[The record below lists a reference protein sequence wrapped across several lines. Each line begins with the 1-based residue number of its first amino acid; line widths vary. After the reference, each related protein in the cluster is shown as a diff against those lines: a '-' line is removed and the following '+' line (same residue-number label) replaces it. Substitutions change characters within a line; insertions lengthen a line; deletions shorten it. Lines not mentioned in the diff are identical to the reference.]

1 VRIRFW
7 GTRGS
12 IPTPGP
18 STVRYGGNTSCVE
31 LRSDAGTLVV
41 LDCGTGARPLGL
53 ALVAEDE
60 SPSGAILLGHT
71 HWDHIQGLPF
81 FEPLFR
87 PGGRW
92 ELYGPRGLG
101 PSMGQTLAGQ
111 MQYQYFPV
119 SVEQLG
125 ADVSYHDLVEG
136 SFELGDLVVRTQ
148 YLNHPALTLGY
159 RIEGDGAVVCYL
171 SDHEPFDPTLGDGGN
186 VSSSG
191 QDARHVA
198 FMAGA
203 DLVIHDAQ
211 YDAREYA
218 SRVGWGHS
226 TFEYV
231 VDAAVAAGVRR
242 TVLHHHDPSHDDD
255 ALDEL
260 VERAR
265 RRAAGRTEVTAA
277 AEGDRLEVRGDA
289 GRTAPP
295 AAGPDAAAMALAIE
309 DLASTV
315 VVAVGDPALRE
326 QLLAA
331 AAAEQLPVV
340 EAADGGEVEPTGP
353 MVLVVD
359 LDEGDGVLDVV
370 RKLLD
375 PVAGSAPAVLA
386 VTRSLRDLSASIPSI
401 TDWLVWPASAGHVR
415 TKLRAAV
422 LRRACRWRAAPL
434 PRDEERRLA
443 ALHRLAVLD
452 TAPEERFDRL
462 TEAACRAFGTPIAM
476 ITLVDADRQWFKS
489 CRGLGFDESERDQS
503 VCAHAILGPDVL
515 QIPDLLEDSRF
526 ADNPAI
532 TATHARFYAG
542 APIALDDGSRVG
554 TLCVVD
560 HRPRVLN
567 DAQLEELRRLADEA
581 AVELQRGSRSVG

>member
-1 VRIRFW
+1 MRIRFW

-12 IPTPGP
+12 IATPGP

-31 LRSDAGTLVV
+31 LRSDGGALVV

-53 ALVAEDE
+53 ALVDEEDA
-60 SPSGAILLGHT
+60 PSGAILLGHT

-101 PSMGQTLAGQ
+101 PSLGQTLAGQ

-136 SFELGDLVVRTQ
+136 GFELGDLRVRTQ

-171 SDHEPFDPTLGDGGN
+171 SDHEPFDAGLGDGGD
-186 VSSSG
+186 VRASS
-191 QDARHVA
+191 QDERHMA

-226 TFEYV
+226 TIEYV
-231 VDAAVAAGVRR
+231 VDAAVAAGVGR
-242 TVLHHHDPSHDDD
+242 TVLYHHDPGHDDD
-255 ALDEL
+255 AVAAL
-260 VERAR
+260 VDRAR
-265 RRAAGRTEVTAA
+265 RRAAGRTEVTGA
-277 AEGDRLEVRGDA
+277 AEGDVLEVRGA
-289 GRTAPP
+289 AREATPAP
-295 AAGPDAAAMALAIE
+295 ASGLRSAAMAFAVE

-315 VVAVGDPALRE
+315 VVAVGDPALRT

-331 AAAEQLPVV
+331 AAAEHLPAV
-340 EAADGGEVEPTGP
+340 EAADGAGLDGGGHT
-353 MVLVVD
+353 VLVVD
-359 LDEGDGVLDVV
+359 LDEGSDVV
-370 RKLLD
+370 ERLHALLET
-375 PVAGSAPAVLA
+375 VSGAAPAVLA
-386 VTRSLRDLSASIPSI
+386 VTRSLRGLSASVPSV
-401 TDWLVWPASAGHVR
+401 TEWLVWPASTGHVR

-422 LRRACRWRAAPL
+422 LRRACRWLAAPL
-434 PRDEERRLA
+434 PADEERRLA
-443 ALHRLAVLD
+443 RLHRLDILD
-452 TAPEERFDRL
+452 TAPEDRFDRF
-462 TEAACRAFGTPIAM
+462 TEAACRALGTPIAM
-476 ITLVDADRQWFKS
+476 ITLVDAERQWFKS
-489 CRGLGFDESERDQS
+489 RRGVAFAESERDQS
-503 VCAHAILGPDVL
+503 ICAHAILGSDVL
-515 QIPDLLEDSRF
+515 QIPDLLADSRF
-526 ADNPAI
+526 ADNPAVV
-532 TATHARFYAG
+532 ATDARFYAG

-560 HRPRVLN
+560 HHPRHLTE
-567 DAQLEELRRLADEA
+567 DQLAELRRLAA
-581 AVELQRGSRSVG
+581 AVAAELQRRTSD

>member
-12 IPTPGP
+12 IATPGP

-53 ALVAEDE
+53 ALVAEDG

-101 PSMGQTLAGQ
+101 PSMSSTLAGQ

-136 SFELGDLVVRTQ
+136 TFEVGDLRVRTQ

-171 SDHEPFDPTLGDGGN
+171 SDHEPFDATLGDGGD
-186 VSSSG
+186 VRSSG
-191 QDARHVA
+191 QDERHAA
-198 FMAGA
+198 FMEGA
-203 DLVIHDAQ
+203 DVVIHDAQ
-211 YDAREYA
+211 YQAAEYA

-226 TFEYV
+226 TVEYV
-231 VDAAVAAGVRR
+231 VDAAVAAGVGR
-242 TVLHHHDPSHDDD
+242 TVLYHHDPAHDDD
-255 ALDEL
+255 TLDAL
-260 VERAR
+260 VARAR
-265 RRAAGRTEVTAA
+265 RRAAGRTEVAAA
-277 AEGDRLEVRGDA
+277 AEGDVLEVRG
-289 GRTAPP
+289 TAAQDEP
-295 AAGPDAAAMALAIE
+295 AEASGLRPAAMALAVE
-309 DLASTV
+309 DLTSTV
-315 VVAVGDPALRE
+315 VVAVGDPALRA

-331 AAAEQLPVV
+331 AAAEHLPAVD
-340 EAADGGEVEPTGP
+340 AADGPDLDGTGP
-353 MVLVVD
+353 TVVVVD
-359 LDEGDGVLDVV
+359 VDEDDGALDGL
-370 RKLLD
+370 RALLER
-375 PVAGSAPAVLA
+375 VAGPTPAVLA
-386 VTRSLRDLSASIPSI
+386 VTRSLRDLSAPVPSI

-422 LRRACRWRAAPL
+422 LRRACRWLAAPR
-434 PRDEERRLA
+434 PADEDRRLD
-443 ALHRLAVLD
+443 ALRHLEVLD
-452 TAPEERFDRL
+452 TAPEERFDRF
-462 TEAACRAFGTPIAM
+462 TEAACRALGTPIAM
-476 ITLVDADRQWFKS
+476 ITLVDAERQWFKS
-489 CRGLGFDESERDQS
+489 RRGVGFAESDRDQS
-503 VCAHAILGPDVL
+503 VCAHAILGSDVL
-515 QIPDLLEDSRF
+515 QIPDLLEDARF

-532 TATHARFYAG
+532 LATDARFYAG
-542 APIALDDGSRVG
+542 APIVLDDGSHVG

-560 HRPRVLN
+560 HRPRLL
-567 DAQLEELRRLADEA
+567 DDDQLAELRRLAAGVA
-581 AVELQRGSRSVG
+581 AELQRDPRA

>member
-12 IPTPGP
+12 IATPGP

-53 ALVAEDE
+53 ALVAEDGL
-60 SPSGAILLGHT
+60 PSGAILLGHT

-87 PGGRW
+87 AGGRW

-101 PSMGQTLAGQ
+101 PSMSSTLAGQ

-136 SFELGDLVVRTQ
+136 TFEVGDLRVRTQ

-171 SDHEPFDPTLGDGGN
+171 SDHEPFDATLGDGGD
-186 VSSSG
+186 VRSSG
-191 QDARHVA
+191 QDERHAA
-198 FMAGA
+198 FMEGA
-203 DLVIHDAQ
+203 DVVIHDAQ
-211 YDAREYA
+211 YQAAEYA

-226 TFEYV
+226 TVEYV
-231 VDAAVAAGVRR
+231 VDAAVAAGVGR
-242 TVLHHHDPSHDDD
+242 TVLYHHDPAHDDD
-255 ALDEL
+255 TLDAL
-260 VERAR
+260 VARAR
-265 RRAAGRTEVTAA
+265 RRAAGRTEVAA
-277 AEGDRLEVRGDA
+277 AV
-289 GRTAPP
+289 
-295 AAGPDAAAMALAIE
+295 E
-309 DLASTV
+309 DLTSTV
-315 VVAVGDPALRE
+315 VVAVGDPALRA

-331 AAAEQLPVV
+331 AAAEHLPAVD
-340 EAADGGEVEPTGP
+340 AADGPDLDGTGP
-353 MVLVVD
+353 TVVVVD
-359 LDEGDGVLDVV
+359 VDEDDGALDGL
-370 RKLLD
+370 RALLER
-375 PVAGSAPAVLA
+375 VAGPTPAVLA
-386 VTRSLRDLSASIPSI
+386 VTRSLRDLSAPVPSI

-422 LRRACRWRAAPL
+422 LRRACRWLAAPR
-434 PRDEERRLA
+434 PADEDRRLD
-443 ALHRLAVLD
+443 ALRHLEVLD
-452 TAPEERFDRL
+452 TAPEERFDRF
-462 TEAACRAFGTPIAM
+462 TEAACRALGTPIAM
-476 ITLVDADRQWFKS
+476 ITLVDAERQWFKS
-489 CRGLGFDESERDQS
+489 RRGVGFAESDRDQS
-503 VCAHAILGPDVL
+503 VCAHAILGSDVL
-515 QIPDLLEDSRF
+515 QIPDLLEDARF

-532 TATHARFYAG
+532 LATDARFYAG
-542 APIALDDGSRVG
+542 APIVLDDGSHVG

-560 HRPRVLN
+560 HRPRLL
-567 DAQLEELRRLADEA
+567 DDDQLAELRRLAAGVA
-581 AVELQRGSRSVG
+581 AELQRDPRA